1 MADEQQA
8 GAGLAAFGEEQLE
21 KRLAAVGVERRGRL
35 VGDHQLRLAD
45 QRAGGGD
52 PLLLADGQAVG
63 AAFVQFAAEAE
74 LAEQMAGGLRRAT
87 VAFAGALTAQR
98 GKVTGQL
105 DVLAYREEWQQV
117 ELLEDVAGVVDAEM
131 VAARGGQ
138 LFQVLAEQADA
149 AAAGLLHAA
158 EEAEQGGLA
167 AAGRPLEEQ
176 ALAAF
181 EMEAGNVQQ
190 LRLAGP
196 GEAEVG
202 QGDQCAHGGRGG
214 TLRRSLEW
222 MEGRR
227 AESLAAPPERSY
239 SFSSALAGARS
250 APFWPSGPISCT

>member
-1 MADEQQA
+1 
-8 GAGLAAFGEEQLE
+8 
-21 KRLAAVGVERRGRL
+21 
-35 VGDHQLRLAD
+35 
-45 QRAGGGD
+45 
-52 PLLLADGQAVG
+52 
-63 AAFVQFAAEAE
+63 
-74 LAEQMAGGLRRAT
+74 MAGGLRRAT

-214 TLRRSLEW
+214 TLRRSLENGW
-222 MEGRR
+222 RGAAPNPSRRLRNDPTASARRWPEPGRR
-227 AESLAAPPERSY
+227 LSGRRDRSVVPE
-239 SFSSALAGARS
+239 FSGWRGSA
-250 APFWPSGPISCT
+250 